1 MSEISSDESGRVA
14 LARAVYVRSKFVL
27 LDDPLSAVVSLG
39 YLMDFPKFIVC
50 QFQDSHTARLLFDKL
65 LRGPLLAH
73 RTVVSRDALVRVL

>member
-1 MSEISSDESGRVA
+1 
-14 LARAVYVRSKFVL
+14 
-27 LDDPLSAVVSLG
+27 
-39 YLMDFPKFIVC
+39 MDFPKFIVC